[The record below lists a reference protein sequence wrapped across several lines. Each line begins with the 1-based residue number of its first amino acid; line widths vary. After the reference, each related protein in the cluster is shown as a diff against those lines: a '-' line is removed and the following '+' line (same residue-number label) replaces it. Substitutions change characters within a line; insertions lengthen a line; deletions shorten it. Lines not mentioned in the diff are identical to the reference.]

1 MSESP
6 RERKSRSFAFNG
18 FSVGCRSRAPAH
30 EEPFN
35 TSLSVRLGTMLIE
48 SQMAKKT
55 RLTTGRRERP
65 RKRAEQQRSIETRT
79 SILDAAI
86 AEFAER
92 GFEGA
97 SIRVIADRLG
107 LQHPLITYHY
117 RSKDI
122 LWRAAAEHAFAQ
134 IRNEWDVSAP
144 EGTDLSP
151 LARLRQEYAT
161 LFRYTVAFPEFH
173 RFMRQETL
181 TNNPRLKWVAE
192 ATLAPLLGRLLPQII
207 EAQKQ
212 GLLPAVDP
220 ILFHYMMV
228 SLTATLSEFGREM
241 KATSGLCSE
250 NPEVV
255 EAYWRLVDEM
265 VFGKEPKRVGKAH
278 NR

>member
-1 MSESP
+1 MLF
-6 RERKSRSFAFNG
+6 ER
-18 FSVGCRSRAPAH
+18 
-30 EEPFN
+30 
-35 TSLSVRLGTMLIE
+35 
-48 SQMAKKT
+48 QMEKKT
-55 RLTTGRRERP
+55 GLAAGRRGRP
-65 RKRAEQQRSIETRT
+65 RKRAEQQRSIDTRAL
-79 SILDAAI
+79 ILNAAI

-97 SIRVIADRLG
+97 SIRAIADRLG

-134 IRNEWDVSAP
+134 IRAEWDIAAP
-144 EGTDLSP
+144 QESDLSP
-151 LARLRQEYAT
+151 LARLRQEYTT

-192 ATLAPLLGRLLPQII
+192 TVLAPLLARLLPQIV

-212 GLLPAVDP
+212 DLLPVVDP

-228 SLTATLSEFGREM
+228 SLTATLSEFGPEM
-241 KATSGLCSE
+241 QVTSGLSAGD
-250 NPEVV
+250 PKVV
-255 EAYWRLVDEM
+255 EAYWRLVDET
-265 VFGKEPKRVGKAH
+265 VFAKEPDRDRRGKVH
-278 NR
+278 KH

>member
-1 MSESP
+1 
-6 RERKSRSFAFNG
+6 
-18 FSVGCRSRAPAH
+18 
-30 EEPFN
+30 
-35 TSLSVRLGTMLIE
+35 MLIE
-48 SQMAKKT
+48 DQMAKKA
-55 RLTTGRRERP
+55 RLAAGRRERP
-65 RKRAEQQRSIETRT
+65 RKRAEQQRSIETRAA
-79 SILDAAI
+79 ILDAAI

-97 SIRVIADRLG
+97 SIRAIADRLD

-134 IRNEWDVSAP
+134 IRAEWDRSAQ

-151 LARLRQEYAT
+151 LARLRQEYTT

-181 TNNPRLKWVAE
+181 TSNPRLNWVAG
-192 ATLAPLLGRLLPQII
+192 TVLAPLLERLLPQIAA
-207 EAQKQ
+207 AQKQ

-228 SLTATLSEFGREM
+228 SLTATLSEFGPEM
-241 KATSGLCSE
+241 QVTSGLSSDD
-250 NPEVV
+250 PTVV
-255 EAYWRLVDEM
+255 AAYWRLVDET
-265 VFGKEPKRVGKAH
+265 VFGKDPSSDRRGKRT
-278 NR
+278 

>member
-1 MSESP
+1 
-6 RERKSRSFAFNG
+6 
-18 FSVGCRSRAPAH
+18 
-30 EEPFN
+30 
-35 TSLSVRLGTMLIE
+35 MLIE
-48 SQMAKKT
+48 DQMAKKA
-55 RLTTGRRERP
+55 RLAAGRRERP
-65 RKRAEQQRSIETRT
+65 RKRAEQQRSIETRAA
-79 SILDAAI
+79 ILDAAI

-97 SIRVIADRLG
+97 SIRAIADRLD

-134 IRNEWDVSAP
+134 IRAEWDRSAQ

-151 LARLRQEYAT
+151 LARLRQEYTT

-181 TNNPRLKWVAE
+181 TSNPRLKWVAG
-192 ATLAPLLGRLLPQII
+192 TVLAPLLERLLPQIAA
-207 EAQKQ
+207 AQKQ

-228 SLTATLSEFGREM
+228 SLTATLSEFGPEM
-241 KATSGLCSE
+241 QVTSGLSSDD
-250 NPEVV
+250 PTVV
-255 EAYWRLVDEM
+255 AAYWRLVDET
-265 VFGKEPKRVGKAH
+265 VFGKDPSSDRRGKRT
-278 NR
+278 